1 MKPPFKAA
9 SSETFLRR
17 AGLKAFTLIEL
28 LVVIAIIAILA
39 AMLLPALAK
48 AKQKAQG
55 ISCINNLRQL
65 GLGWIMYY
73 NDNNS
78 RLVPNGDTQWQPP
91 ANNVTDPNYGQW
103 CPGTSQAA
111 IFAGSNYIMAGLIFP
126 YVKSLDVYKC
136 PADQSFVSGNPA
148 IPHARSMSMNAF
160 LSPGGSPTSQSAQDI
175 GNTTSPKK
183 ETKYFK
189 ESDMSRPGAPSLWLL
204 MDENPYSIN
213 DGFLVIND
221 NSFGW
226 TDYPATYHNK
236 ANGIAFCDGHAIIR
250 KWTDPV
256 VLNFNASANNGA
268 GTITPYTFSSGDFSL
283 ITSQSTYW
291 P

>member
-1 MKPPFKAA
+1 VQKIVKNSRWNRASFKKG
-9 SSETFLRR
+9 F
-17 AGLKAFTLIEL
+17 GFTLIEL

-39 AMLLPALAK
+39 AMLLPALSE

-73 NDNNS
+73 GDNSS
-78 RLVPNGDTQWQPP
+78 RLVPNGDLAWQPA
-91 ANNVTDPNYGQW
+91 ANNVTDPAFGQW
-103 CPGTSQAA
+103 CPGNQYVANT
-111 IFAGSNYIMAGLIFP
+111 AGSNYIMAGLLFP
-126 YVKSLDVYKC
+126 YVKSLGVYKC
-136 PADQSFVSGNPA
+136 PADQSFVNGAPTV
-148 IPHARSMSMNAF
+148 PHTRSMSMNAF

-189 ESDMSRPGAPSLWLL
+189 DSDMIHPGPTSLWLL
-204 MDENPYSIN
+204 MDENPFSIN
-213 DGFLVIND
+213 DGFMVINF

-236 ANGIAFCDGHAIIR
+236 ANGIAYCDGHAAIR
-250 KWTDPV
+250 KWTDSV
-256 VLNFNASANNGA
+256 W
-268 GTITPYTFSSGDFSL
+268 
-283 ITSQSTYW
+283 STTTH
-291 P
+291 PPAMAQAPLRLLPPATGIFRS